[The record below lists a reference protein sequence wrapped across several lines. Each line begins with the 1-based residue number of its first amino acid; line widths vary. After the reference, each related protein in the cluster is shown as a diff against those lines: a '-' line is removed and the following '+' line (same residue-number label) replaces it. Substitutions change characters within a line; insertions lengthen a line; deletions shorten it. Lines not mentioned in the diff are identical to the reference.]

1 VTGTGRALLL
11 ALALSAAPLAHA
23 ADECMLQLG
32 HGWPPATENHGNA
45 VETLLVGDSQPALQL
60 TWLPLRGAESA
71 LMLVPA
77 ADGGAWTL
85 RHAQPPERV
94 DQRETSATGIRRVLL
109 TEQQPEVLEVAIPA
123 ALATR
128 LVESWKRTLQAG
140 VAADRGAQF
149 HDDEVLS
156 FVVDGARFSGLAPDC
171 GAGELMLEQAEA
183 LVDAADEGDPD
194 DFQERWDD
202 LGKSLDELDEELAAK

>member
-1 VTGTGRALLL
+1 MTGTGRALLL

-23 ADECMLQLG
+23 DECVLQLG

-45 VETLLVGDSQPALQL
+45 VETLLVGASQPALQL

-71 LMLVPA
+71 LMLVAA

-85 RHAQPPERV
+85 RHARPPERV
-94 DQRETSATGIRRVLL
+94 DHLETSANGIRRVLL
-109 TEQQPEVLEVAIPA
+109 TEQQPEVLQVAIPA
-123 ALATR
+123 VLATR

-140 VAADRGAQF
+140 VPADRGAQF

-202 LGKSLDELDEELAAK
+202 LWKSLDELDEELAAN